1 MSNPSPEGLR
11 ERKKAKTRA
20 AIQQHAL
27 RLFSQRGYEATTI
40 EQIAAAAE
48 ISPSTF
54 FRYFATKEDCV
65 VYDVLDP
72 LIFSS
77 FASQPPELSPLQA
90 LRAAIRVLFGP
101 LDPDES
107 ERQRVR
113 AKLAFEVPELRMK
126 MVDQMLASMSPFT
139 RVVAKRVGRDP
150 DDMAVRTFVGAVV
163 GAVLMVEIDTH
174 EGFLLDAADAIDL
187 GPRAARREPPR
198 HGCEAA
204 ALIQCP
210 LGAFFVRQESYI

>member
-1 MSNPSPEGLR
+1 LSDPQPEGLR
-11 ERKKAKTRA
+11 ERKRAKTRT

-27 RLFSQRGYEATTI
+27 RLFSQQGYEETTV
-40 EQIAAAAE
+40 EQIAEAVE

-72 LIFSS
+72 LIFSA
-77 FASQPPELSPLQA
+77 FPSQPPELCPLQA

-101 LDPDES
+101 LDPEES
-107 ERQRVR
+107 ERQRER

-126 MVDQMLASMSPFT
+126 MVEQILASMSPFT

-150 DDMAVRTFVGAVV
+150 DDMAVRTFVGAIV
-163 GAVLMVEIDTH
+163 GAVLMGEMDIMKDPQADASALIDTA
-174 EGFLLDAADAIDL
+174 LAQLDAGLTSL
-187 GPRAARREPPR
+187 GVK
-198 HGCEAA
+198 
-204 ALIQCP
+204 LP
-210 LGAFFVRQESYI
+210 L

>member
-1 MSNPSPEGLR
+1 MSDPQPEGLR
-11 ERKKAKTRA
+11 ERKRAKTRT

-27 RLFSQRGYEATTI
+27 RLFSQQGYEETTV
-40 EQIAAAAE
+40 EQIAEAVE

-72 LIFSS
+72 LIFSA
-77 FASQPPELSPLQA
+77 FPSQPPELCPLQA

-101 LDPDES
+101 LDPEES
-107 ERQRVR
+107 ERQRER

-126 MVDQMLASMSPFT
+126 MVEQILASMSPFT

-150 DDMAVRTFVGAVV
+150 DDMAVRTFVGAIV
-163 GAVLMVEIDTH
+163 GAVLMGEMDIMKDPQADASALIDTA
-174 EGFLLDAADAIDL
+174 LAQLDAGLTSL
-187 GPRAARREPPR
+187 GVK
-198 HGCEAA
+198 
-204 ALIQCP
+204 LP
-210 LGAFFVRQESYI
+210 L